1 MTWLILSAILWGLI
15 HSIMASLTFRA
26 KLTNWL
32 STEMMRFYRLFF
44 NIFSVI
50 TLLPV
55 LWLARILPDST
66 LYSIPKPWLYLMFFG
81 QALAAIG
88 EIIGFFQTDI
98 WEFAGLRQ
106 IIMPR
111 AEGENRLVVK
121 GLYKY
126 MRHPLYTF
134 GLLFIWLI
142 PVMSANML
150 VLYISLTIY
159 IIIGAYFEERK
170 LLREFGEDY
179 ARYKENT
186 PMLVPKVRIS

>member
-1 MTWLILSAILWGLI
+1 MTWLILSVILWGLV
-15 HSIMASLTFRA
+15 HSVMAALIFRA

-32 STEMMRFYRLFF
+32 GAKTMRFYRLFF

-55 LWLARILPDST
+55 LWLAKVFPAST
-66 LYSIPKPWLYLMFFG
+66 LYSVPKPWLYLMLFG
-81 QALAAIG
+81 QVLAAIG
-88 EIIGFFQTDI
+88 EVVGLSQTDV

-106 IIMPR
+106 IISPR
-111 AEGENRLVVK
+111 VEGESRLVVK

-134 GLLFIWLI
+134 GLLFVWLT
-142 PVMSANML
+142 PVMTANML
-150 VLYISLTIY
+150 VLYISLTAY
-159 IIIGAYFEERK
+159 TIIGAHFEERK

-179 ARYKENT
+179 AVYKKNT

>member
-1 MTWLILSAILWGLI
+1 MTWLILLVILWGVV
-15 HSIMASLTFRA
+15 HSIMASLGFKSALEKMLGA
-26 KLTNWL
+26 KA
-32 STEMMRFYRLFF
+32 MRFYRLFF

-50 TLLPV
+50 TIIPV
-55 LWLARILPDST
+55 LWLAKVLPDST
-66 LYSIPKPWLYLMFFG
+66 LYTIPKPWLYLMLFG
-81 QALAAIG
+81 QALSAVG
-88 EIIGFFQTDI
+88 EVVGLFQTDV

-106 IIMPR
+106 VIAPH
-111 AEGENRLVVK
+111 AEGKKLLMIK

-134 GLLFIWLI
+134 GLLFVWLT
-142 PVMSANML
+142 PVMSANMF

-159 IIIGAYFEERK
+159 TIIGAHFEERK

-186 PMLVPKVRIS
+186 PMLMPRLW

>member
-1 MTWLILSAILWGLI
+1 MFWLILSVLLWGLI

-32 STEMMRFYRLFF
+32 GAGMMRFYRLFF

-50 TLLPV
+50 SLLPV
-55 LWLARILPDST
+55 LWLAKVLPDST
-66 LYSIPKPWLYLMFFG
+66 LYAIPKPWLYLMLFG

-88 EIIGFFQTDI
+88 EVVGLFQTDV

-106 IIMPR
+106 IIAPH
-111 AEGENRLVVK
+111 AEGESKLVVK

-134 GLLFIWLI
+134 GLLFVWLT
-142 PVMSANML
+142 PVMSVNML

-159 IIIGAYFEERK
+159 TVIGAHFEERK

-186 PMLVPKVRIS
+186 PMLVPKI

>member
-1 MTWLILSAILWGLI
+1 MTWLILSVILWGLV
-15 HSIMASLTFRA
+15 HSVMAALIFRA

-32 STEMMRFYRLFF
+32 GAKTMRFYRLFF

-55 LWLARILPDST
+55 LWLAKVLPDST
-66 LYSIPKPWLYLMFFG
+66 LYSVPKPWLYLMLFG
-81 QALAAIG
+81 QVLAAIG
-88 EIIGFFQTDI
+88 EVVGLSQTDV

-106 IIMPR
+106 IISPR
-111 AEGENRLVVK
+111 VEGESRLVVK

-134 GLLFIWLI
+134 GLLFVWLT
-142 PVMSANML
+142 PVMTANML
-150 VLYISLTIY
+150 VLYISLTAY
-159 IIIGAYFEERK
+159 TIIGAHFEERK

-179 ARYKENT
+179 AVYKKNT

>member
-1 MTWLILSAILWGLI
+1 MTWLILSVILWGLV
-15 HSIMASLTFRA
+15 HSVMAALIFRA

-32 STEMMRFYRLFF
+32 GAKTMRFYRLFF

-55 LWLARILPDST
+55 LWLAKVLPDST
-66 LYSIPKPWLYLMFFG
+66 LYSVPKPWLYLMLFG
-81 QALAAIG
+81 QVLAAIG
-88 EIIGFFQTDI
+88 EVVGLSQTDV

-106 IIMPR
+106 IISPR
-111 AEGENRLVVK
+111 VEGESRLVVK
-121 GLYKY
+121 GLYEY

-134 GLLFIWLI
+134 GLLFVWLT
-142 PVMSANML
+142 PVMTANML
-150 VLYISLTIY
+150 VLYISLTAY
-159 IIIGAYFEERK
+159 TIIGAHFEERK

-179 ARYKENT
+179 AVYKKNT

>member
-1 MTWLILSAILWGLI
+1 MTWLILSVILWGLI

-32 STEMMRFYRLFF
+32 GAKTMRFYRLFF

-50 TLLPV
+50 TLIPV
-55 LWLARILPDST
+55 LWLAKVLPDST
-66 LYSIPKPWLYLMFFG
+66 LYAIPEPWLYLMLFG

-88 EIIGFFQTDI
+88 EVIGLSQTDV

-106 IIMPR
+106 IISPH
-111 AEGENRLVVK
+111 AEGQKPLVIK

-134 GLLFIWLI
+134 GLLFVWLT
-142 PVMSANML
+142 PVMTANML
-150 VLYISLTIY
+150 VLYISLTVY
-159 IIIGAYFEERK
+159 TIIGAHFEERK
-170 LLREFGEDY
+170 LLREFGEAY
-179 ARYKENT
+179 AEYKENT
-186 PMLVPKVRIS
+186 PMLVPRLQV

>member
-1 MTWLILSAILWGLI
+1 MTWLILSIIFWGLI
-15 HSIMASLTFRA
+15 HSVMASISFRE

-32 STEMMRFYRLFF
+32 GAKTMRFYRLFF

-50 TLLPV
+50 TLIPI
-55 LWLARILPDST
+55 LWLAKVLPDST
-66 LYSIPKPWLYLMFFG
+66 LYQIPMPWLYLMFFG
-81 QALAAIG
+81 QMIAAIG
-88 EIIGFFQTDI
+88 EAVGLSQTDV

-106 IIMPR
+106 IVAPQR
-111 AEGENRLVVK
+111 EGESKLVVK

-134 GLLFIWLI
+134 GLLFVWLT
-142 PVMSANML
+142 PVMTVNML
-150 VLYISLTIY
+150 VLYISLTVY
-159 IIIGAYFEERK
+159 TIIGAYFEERK

-186 PMLVPKVRIS
+186 PMLVPKLWG

>member
-1 MTWLILSAILWGLI
+1 MTWLILLVILWGVV
-15 HSIMASLTFRA
+15 HSIMASLGFKSALEKMLGA
-26 KLTNWL
+26 KA
-32 STEMMRFYRLFF
+32 MRFYRLFF

-50 TLLPV
+50 TIIPV
-55 LWLARILPDST
+55 LWLAKVLPDST
-66 LYSIPKPWLYLMFFG
+66 LYTIPKPWLYLMLFG
-81 QALAAIG
+81 QALSAVG
-88 EIIGFFQTDI
+88 EVVGLFQTDV

-106 IIMPR
+106 VIAPH
-111 AEGENRLVVK
+111 AEGKKFLVIK

-134 GLLFIWLI
+134 GLLFVWLT
-142 PVMSANML
+142 PVMSANMF

-159 IIIGAYFEERK
+159 TIIGAHFEERK

-186 PMLVPKVRIS
+186 PMLMPRLW

>member
-1 MTWLILSAILWGLI
+1 MTWLILSVILWGLV
-15 HSIMASLTFRA
+15 HSVMAALIFRA

-32 STEMMRFYRLFF
+32 GAKTMRFYRLFF

-55 LWLARILPDST
+55 LWLAKVLPDST
-66 LYSIPKPWLYLMFFG
+66 LYSVPKPWLYLMLFG
-81 QALAAIG
+81 QVLAAIG
-88 EIIGFFQTDI
+88 EVVGLSQTDV

-106 IIMPR
+106 IISPR
-111 AEGENRLVVK
+111 VEGESRLVVK

-134 GLLFIWLI
+134 GLLFVWLT
-142 PVMSANML
+142 PVMTVNML
-150 VLYISLTIY
+150 VLYISLTVY
-159 IIIGAYFEERK
+159 TIIGAYFEERK

-186 PMLVPKVRIS
+186 PMLVPKLWG

>member
-1 MTWLILSAILWGLI
+1 MTWLILSVILWGLI
-15 HSIMASLTFRA
+15 HSVMASLTFRA

-32 STEMMRFYRLFF
+32 GAGGMRFYRLFF

-50 TLLPV
+50 TLVPV
-55 LWLARILPDST
+55 LWLAKVLPDSM
-66 LYSIPKPWLYLMFFG
+66 LYTIQRPWFYLMLFG
-81 QALAAIG
+81 QALAAIVEVVG
-88 EIIGFFQTDI
+88 LFQTDV

-106 IIMPR
+106 IISPR
-111 AEGENRLVVK
+111 VEDESRLVVK
-121 GLYKY
+121 GLYQY

-134 GLLFIWLI
+134 GLLFIWLT

-150 VLYISLTIY
+150 VLYISMTVY
-159 IIIGAYFEERK
+159 ILIGAHFEERK

-186 PMLVPKVRIS
+186 PMLLPRLK